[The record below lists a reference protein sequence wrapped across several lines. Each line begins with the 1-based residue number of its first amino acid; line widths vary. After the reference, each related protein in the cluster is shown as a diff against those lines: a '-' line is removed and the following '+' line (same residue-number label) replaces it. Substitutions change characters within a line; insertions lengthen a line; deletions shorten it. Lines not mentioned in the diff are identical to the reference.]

1 MRSQGGLPGGSDISN
16 LRESW
21 DLDDYQCS
29 GRGTG
34 EGTWRWYIYMIPG
47 GGNNIYIKAQRCE
60 KATDLP
66 RSVLLLCGKANI

>member
-1 MRSQGGLPGGSDISN
+1 MITSAQAGEQERERGGG
-16 LRESW
+16 
-21 DLDDYQCS
+21 
-29 GRGTG
+29 
-34 EGTWRWYIYMIPG
+34 IYMIPG